1 MQFLIVIKR
10 ITAVIFISLYLFSC
24 NTIEPPPPPKYQS
37 IDESPAWSPDGKWIA
52 YYHFNSNPDDS
63 LYPTGLYIIDTSGS
77 NRRLI
82 IAGRAYNPDWSPDG
96 SLLAFDVGRIFITN
110 VYTGELKQLTFGSGQ
125 HFPQWSPDGKYIAF
139 EDVINT
145 PPDTAGIWIINVNT
159 LEMRYFDRGGTPDWS
174 PDNTSLVY
182 KSLEGITIGK
192 IDGTSFKTI
201 LPIKKETGCPRW
213 SPDGTT
219 IAYIRDKPI
228 WATIWLMDTEGGNQR
243 ELVSNCYSS
252 PPSWAPDSRKIAFQ
266 NLNPEKNKI
275 VIWIINI
282 DGSGLKQITY

>member
-110 VYTGELKQLTFGSGQ
+110 VYTGDQSGVPPLSKYLISSVLTFIIQIPAVSGGVFITSSNAIY
-125 HFPQWSPDGKYIAF
+125 FPSGDHCGKCCPLPKVNCFNSP
-139 EDVINT
+139 V
-145 PPDTAGIWIINVNT
+145 
-159 LEMRYFDRGGTPDWS
+159 
-174 PDNTSLVY
+174 
-182 KSLEGITIGK
+182 
-192 IDGTSFKTI
+192 
-201 LPIKKETGCPRW
+201 
-213 SPDGTT
+213 
-219 IAYIRDKPI
+219 
-228 WATIWLMDTEGGNQR
+228 
-243 ELVSNCYSS
+243 
-252 PPSWAPDSRKIAFQ
+252 
-266 NLNPEKNKI
+266 
-275 VIWIINI
+275 
-282 DGSGLKQITY
+282 